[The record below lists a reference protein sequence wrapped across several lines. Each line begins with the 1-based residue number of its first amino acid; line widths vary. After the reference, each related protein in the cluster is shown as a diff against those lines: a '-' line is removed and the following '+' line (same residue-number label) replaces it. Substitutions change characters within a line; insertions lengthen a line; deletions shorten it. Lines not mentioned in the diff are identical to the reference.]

1 MRREEAAS
9 SNGQDTA
16 LSRLRWEFD
25 SPRCYQVMSTQTIEL
40 EGFEIELASEL
51 YCDRGG
57 DHRDLVDR
65 ARTWIAGDLGH
76 NVDESAVLCVRC
88 MKAIVAESVMP
99 GRLVA
104 GPWILNPDTGVRIAP
119 RQPVLKSQQRRNSLT
134 SDGDKF
140 EEW

>member
-40 EGFEIELASEL
+40 EGFAIELASDF

-57 DHRDLVDR
+57 DHHELVDR
-65 ARTWIAGDLGH
+65 ARADRRRLGH

-88 MKAIVAESVMP
+88 MKAIA
-99 GRLVA
+99 
-104 GPWILNPDTGVRIAP
+104 
-119 RQPVLKSQQRRNSLT
+119 LKA
-134 SDGDKF
+134 
-140 EEW
+140 